1 MKQRLPVWGHRPGRS
16 GRRLIQRTRVRSLKL
31 WACDELLGTIVVK
44 PLLARLETRDY
55 RVTRSGAVFRRVLIW
70 RTIAAADVPAF
81 GASAKM
87 QPPSAQSQA
96 FDATCSAWLD
106 RRVDTIPLRLHRL
119 LSDLLLLALSA
130 DAQYAIR
137 VKKCGLGARHGGR
150 SLLSS
155 GMRRPR
161 RSLGSIR
168 EPWYPDINA
177 MRQALRVRTLSGYNV
192 GSGQTGTNGDQRSR
206 GSQDRKLTR
215 GPDRT
220 HCELS
225 LSPCRA
231 ALAQNL
237 I

>member
-1 MKQRLPVWGHRPGRS
+1 MRS
-16 GRRLIQRTRVRSLKL
+16 AKL
-31 WACDELLGTIVVK
+31 RAGDELLGTIVVK
-44 PLLARLETRDY
+44 PLLARFETGDY
-55 RVTRSGAVFRRVLIW
+55 RVTRSGAVFRRMLIW

-168 EPWYPDINA
+168 EPWDPDIT
-177 MRQALRVRTLSGYNV
+177 MQCEHFQVITSGLA
-192 GSGQTGTNGDQRSR
+192 
-206 GSQDRKLTR
+206 K
-215 GPDRT
+215 
-220 HCELS
+220 
-225 LSPCRA
+225 
-231 ALAQNL
+231 LAQAGIKEAAVPKIESRVDGPIAL
-237 I
+237 TAG

>member
-1 MKQRLPVWGHRPGRS
+1 
-16 GRRLIQRTRVRSLKL
+16 VRSLKL
-31 WACDELLGTIVVK
+31 RAGDELLCTIVVK

-55 RVTRSGAVFRRVLIW
+55 RVTRSDAVFRRMLIW
-70 RTIAAADVPAF
+70 RTIAAADVSAF

-119 LSDLLLLALSA
+119 LSDFPLLADSS
-130 DAQYAIR
+130 QKVR
-137 VKKCGLGARHGGR
+137 VGCPPWRTIVILQRHAEATPVIGIHTR
-150 SLLSS
+150 TV
-155 GMRRPR
+155 
-161 RSLGSIR
+161 GSR
-168 EPWYPDINA
+168 HHHA
-177 MRQALRVRTLSGYNV
+177 MRTLSGYNV
-192 GSGQTGTNGDQRSR
+192 GSGQTGASRDQRSR

-225 LSPCRA
+225 LSPCRV

>member
-1 MKQRLPVWGHRPGRS
+1 M
-16 GRRLIQRTRVRSLKL
+16 RSLKL
-31 WACDELLGTIVVK
+31 RAGDELLCTIVVK

-55 RVTRSGAVFRRVLIW
+55 RVTRSDAVFRRMLIW
-70 RTIAAADVPAF
+70 RTIAAADVSAF

-119 LSDLLLLALSA
+119 LSDFLLLALGA

-168 EPWYPDINA
+168 EPWYPDIT
-177 MRQALRVRTLSGYNV
+177 MQCGKLCVFEHFQVITSGLA
-192 GSGQTGTNGDQRSR
+192 
-206 GSQDRKLTR
+206 K
-215 GPDRT
+215 
-220 HCELS
+220 
-225 LSPCRA
+225 
-231 ALAQNL
+231 LAQAGIKEAAAPKIESCL
-237 I
+237 EAPIALTAS